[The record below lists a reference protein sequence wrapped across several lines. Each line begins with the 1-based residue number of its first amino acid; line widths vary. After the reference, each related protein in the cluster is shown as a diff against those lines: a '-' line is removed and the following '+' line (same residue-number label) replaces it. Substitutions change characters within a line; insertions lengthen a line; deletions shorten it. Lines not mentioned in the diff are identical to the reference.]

1 MKSFDSDI
9 KKYAHKMR
17 LGAAERNELRERIVA
32 YMEYHPLPH
41 GDTPVDTRRGFVL
54 PIATKT
60 LIARVSHF
68 NTKVGT
74 KIAAGVFA
82 VALLVTVPF
91 AAEQAAPGDALYLVK
106 TRVNEPVLAQFV
118 NSPYEKVAFE
128 TTLMERRIA
137 EARLLAKEGKLDE
150 KTEAALALSIE
161 GHANA
166 AQKGIN
172 SLKTSDAESAAIAEI
187 TFGSALDVQTA
198 VLDNTVGEAG
208 EGIAGVVRE
217 AKFVVDAGKS
227 TTTPSYAR
235 LMAHVEQET
244 TRAFELFNAI
254 KNSATPEERANIE
267 RRFADMQRKI
277 ASAQEQYASRV
288 AQGESDVSATSSDTV
303 ALMTMSAKAPSDV
316 DTLSATLGDIKKLI
330 LFMTDIDVR
339 NSVALDQLVP
349 VVPTPEE
356 ELTMQLKDI
365 KARKDAV
372 TKHIAE
378 MGNAAV
384 VAEIEA
390 QLLELDSL
398 LESAEAARTKG
409 DTEAIER
416 ALSEMYALLGAVELR
431 VMERKEGTATSS
443 QVRL

>member
-1 MKSFDSDI
+1 
-9 KKYAHKMR
+9 
-17 LGAAERNELRERIVA
+17 
-32 YMEYHPLPH
+32 
-41 GDTPVDTRRGFVL
+41 
-54 PIATKT
+54 
-60 LIARVSHF
+60 
-68 NTKVGT
+68 
-74 KIAAGVFA
+74 
-82 VALLVTVPF
+82 
-91 AAEQAAPGDALYLVK
+91 
-106 TRVNEPVLAQFV
+106 
-118 NSPYEKVAFE
+118 
-128 TTLMERRIA
+128 
-137 EARLLAKEGKLDE
+137 
-150 KTEAALALSIE
+150 LSIE